1 MTEEGCEPANVVFRY
16 VPETWDDDRFA
27 RTGGFVAVVLNYNK
41 KGLIGPAARSAL
53 GQKDE
58 CYEVLMLDDCSSD
71 GSEREMLAEAEAY
84 AARKGACKVTVVVNR
99 RNRMTT
105 GQWNLAARLSSGTWF
120 GMFCGDDVSRPDRL
134 SVARAM
140 VAEHPTALGIA
151 TDFRTSRGD
160 LQFGGTSHGVWR
172 GTDPYIR
179 GLMPVSGCAAWWHR
193 RVIENDLQ
201 PFVLDDFL
209 LVWVTMILRKGSP
222 DVALAWDYR
231 HVTVDYSVGTG
242 VSTEL
247 QQLAAR
253 TRLRFFRIWRE
264 YIAQREHKRRYDA
277 RFRAALLDY
286 ARRFSRDASL
296 LEDLE
301 HPVYAEMMFEM
312 SWLERLLFYVRY
324 RFVRGDR
331 TWDFL
336 YWRMFLGA
344 LSYALVGCLLAW
356 TYRFRHPGRR

>member
-1 MTEEGCEPANVVFRY
+1 
-16 VPETWDDDRFA
+16 
-27 RTGGFVAVVLNYNK
+27 
-41 KGLIGPAARSAL
+41 
-53 GQKDE
+53 
-58 CYEVLMLDDCSSD
+58 
-71 GSEREMLAEAEAY
+71 
-84 AARKGACKVTVVVNR
+84 
-99 RNRMTT
+99 
-105 GQWNLAARLSSGTWF
+105 
-120 GMFCGDDVSRPDRL
+120 
-134 SVARAM
+134 
-140 VAEHPTALGIA
+140 
-151 TDFRTSRGD
+151 
-160 LQFGGTSHGVWR
+160 
-172 GTDPYIR
+172 
-179 GLMPVSGCAAWWHR
+179 
-193 RVIENDLQ
+193 
-201 PFVLDDFL
+201 
-209 LVWVTMILRKGSP
+209 
-222 DVALAWDYR
+222 
-231 HVTVDYSVGTG
+231 
-242 VSTEL
+242 
-247 QQLAAR
+247 
-253 TRLRFFRIWRE
+253 LRFFRIWRE